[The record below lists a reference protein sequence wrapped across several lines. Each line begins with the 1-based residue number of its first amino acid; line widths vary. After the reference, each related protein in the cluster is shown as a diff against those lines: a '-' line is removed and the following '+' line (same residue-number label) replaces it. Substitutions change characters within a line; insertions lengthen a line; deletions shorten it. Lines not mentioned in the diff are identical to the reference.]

1 MLDLKSYQIIIQ
13 KKKMSENLFA
23 RTKNECKLN
32 FKNNYCL
39 TITDDWLDQC
49 IEYVLEDNQVCFFL
63 LKNVHIIYIL
73 YK

>member
-1 MLDLKSYQIIIQ
+1 
-13 KKKMSENLFA
+13 MSENLFA

-39 TITDDWLDQC
+39 TITDGWLDQC
-49 IEYVLEDNQVCFFL
+49 IEYVLEDNQVSFFFV
-63 LKNVHIIYIL
+63 LKNVHIIYTL